1 MSTHRSAVLGD
12 VAALVA
18 AESLLQADLVVV
30 LVLDP
35 VLLVLRL
42 VRAAGVGAAVEGAT
56 GGVAV
61 GRRRAHSLVQ
71 FHFYKILCLLYPFCF
86 CTIRNVIVVH
96 FLWISGPKSQ
106 SEAAEPKRATEAV
119 DSYQPLEVKVCDVNM
134 EFEYHF
140 W

>member
-18 AESLLQADLVVV
+18 AEALLQADLVVV

-42 VRAAGVGAAVEGAT
+42 VGAAGVGAAVEGAT
-56 GGVAV
+56 GGGVAV

-71 FHFYKILCLLYPFCF
+71 FH
-86 CTIRNVIVVH
+86 
-96 FLWISGPKSQ
+96 
-106 SEAAEPKRATEAV
+106 
-119 DSYQPLEVKVCDVNM
+119 LEGK
-134 EFEYHF
+134 
-140 W
+140 